1 VPENAKGW
9 LPVRHFDVNRTPA
22 ASPINGSDLAWLK
35 LRYKL
40 PDGER
45 SMLIER
51 PVAASLARSAG
62 QPQGDMAFASAVAA
76 FGQKLRDDKYLGSFS
91 YADIR
96 RLAGTQQGYLR
107 EEFLKLTSLAD
118 RGAAA
123 PTN

>member
-1 VPENAKGW
+1 
-9 LPVRHFDVNRTPA
+9 
-22 ASPINGSDLAWLK
+22 
-35 LRYKL
+35 
-40 PDGER
+40 
-45 SMLIER
+45 MLIER